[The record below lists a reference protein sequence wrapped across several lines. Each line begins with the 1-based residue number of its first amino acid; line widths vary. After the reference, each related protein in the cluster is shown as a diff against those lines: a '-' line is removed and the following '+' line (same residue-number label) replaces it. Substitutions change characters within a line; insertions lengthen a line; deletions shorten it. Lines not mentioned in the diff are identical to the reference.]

1 MSVSFG
7 ISSLPAEHEDDP
19 AFLDSL
25 AAQGH
30 RAFELAFTKGF
41 PWKEDR
47 CTSFGHLAAARG
59 ISLSVHA
66 PYFAMLTIDDPDRYR
81 KTRAAVEHTIQFL
94 RQL

>member
-19 AFLDSL
+19 AFLDAL

-47 CTSFGHLAAARG
+47 CASFGHLAAARG

-66 PYFAMLTIDDPDRYR
+66 PYSPCSPSTIRIVIGKPGQPSS
-81 KTRAAVEHTIQFL
+81 TP
-94 RQL
+94 